1 MYHRVGA
8 KEKMKNW
15 IMCFVIDSV
24 AQILISLF

>member
-15 IMCFVIDSV
+15 IMCSVIDFVS
-24 AQILISLF
+24 QILTSLF